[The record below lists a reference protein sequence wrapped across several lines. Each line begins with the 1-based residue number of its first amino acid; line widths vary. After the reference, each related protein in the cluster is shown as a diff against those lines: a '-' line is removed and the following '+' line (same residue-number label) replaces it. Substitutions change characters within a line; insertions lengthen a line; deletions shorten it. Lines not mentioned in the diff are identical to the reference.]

1 MNSSTDVDE
10 GTGSTLSAVS
20 RVVGVGSS
28 AGGLEALQEFLGSLT
43 PDGSAIIVA
52 QHLAPDY
59 PTLLVELL
67 SRATPFEVEEAVDGS
82 PLRTN
87 IVTVV
92 PPNHD
97 LTLVGDRLSLVE
109 AAERVGPSPS
119 IDLLFESLAQNWG
132 ARAVGVVLSG
142 TGSDGAHGLRTIRA
156 AGGLTMVQSPESA
169 RFDGMPRAALALGNP
184 DVVADAGDLAS
195 RLATIPSSVGDGDAN
210 LPAVEDGFITQVV
223 AQLRRSVGIDFA
235 EYKPSTLKRQVQ
247 RRMAVRQINVISDYV
262 TLLATEPD
270 EAQAL
275 KQNLLVTVTSF
286 FRDPEAFEALRD
298 ALGTYLSRPGADEVL
313 RVWVPG
319 CATGEEVY
327 SIAMIVGDLMG
338 RPADL
343 ARRLKIFGTDLD
355 EASLTLARRAVYPAS
370 ALSRIPEPLRS
381 AYARQGGE
389 TFQVSDVLRECAVF
403 ALHDVGTD
411 APFPRIDVISCRNT
425 LIYFTSPLQRRVI
438 RRFDFA
444 LRSGGLL
451 FLGESEGLGRHCEG
465 FTVVDAGSRIFRHS
479 GESQPSY
486 ELVPHPFIADA
497 ARYSRPAAHR
507 SLTLEAERDVELIAL
522 LEQLVRFSGN
532 AYVVLDNQHRPIRVV
547 GDVSSYCRV
556 PEGALAAS
564 VSSFLR
570 EELRDEARA
579 LLLLCRGNGEP
590 VSGQSLSIEGLDHPF
605 HMAAKPIQVGEESLT
620 VLAFVPDTGGS
631 VGSPTPPDRSASFD
645 RELKR
650 LEQEVLVSQDALR
663 RSLVELQSVNEEL
676 EASSEELQA
685 SSEELQASNEELQA
699 SNEELQATNEELA
712 VLNQESFQRGDL
724 LQHLNYHLANVEAS
738 VNQGMVIVDQ
748 DLRITR
754 FTPLAVRVFALVD
767 TDVGLPVLSARTTL
781 PIPGLAAALR
791 GVVGGGPRLSI
802 QARDDEVCYLVQV
815 LPYKDSEGIALGA
828 IITLTD
834 VTELDNLRATAETAL
849 SELQVKSELLDQTAF
864 DAVTGLLNRKNFS
877 DALTN
882 AISQASRTGSRLSLA
897 WIDLD
902 RFKEVNDEHGH
913 DAGDVTLRT
922 TSARVLEVVRS
933 TDVVG
938 RLGGDEIAVIIVDYK
953 SPAELDAVLDRLLVT
968 LRQPVE
974 VDGREAR
981 ISGSIGVALFPED
994 ARSPDDLLRAADAAM
1009 YEIKKQS
1016 GNGIAYFTPSMNN
1029 AADERRRMHIDI
1041 GAAIENGDFELHYQ
1055 PIVHTMT
1062 NNVWGVEALVRWR
1075 RDGQLVPAC
1084 DFIDFCEQSG
1094 QIRALGLLTLELLR
1108 NDLPII
1114 QATHHEDLRVAF
1126 NVSVTQLEDGNI
1138 LNIISGIQPPAGL
1151 GGLVVE
1157 IVESVFLPGHS
1168 KALELLDALVALG
1181 AEACIDDYGSGY
1193 SNFGLLQAL
1202 TPAYIKLDRSFLSP
1216 QQGPETRAALIRS
1229 AVEISHVIGAK
1240 VVVEGVE
1247 DDVHRGLARDAGA
1260 EYVQGYAIA
1269 RPMPLADLTTWLADH
1284 PSQA

>member
-1 MNSSTDVDE
+1 MNGSTEGDE
-10 GTGSTLSAVS
+10 GTGSALSAVS

-43 PDGSAIIVA
+43 PDGSAILVA

-82 PLRTN
+82 PLRPN

-92 PPNHD
+92 PPSHD
-97 LTLVGDRLSLVE
+97 LTLVGDRLALVE

-119 IDLLFESLAQNWG
+119 IDLLFESLAQSWG
-132 ARAVGVVLSG
+132 TRAVGVVLSG
-142 TGSDGAHGLRTIRA
+142 TGSDGARGLRAIRA

-184 DVVADAGDLAS
+184 DVVADAGELGS
-195 RLATIPSSVGDGDAN
+195 RLAGIPTSVGDGDAN
-210 LPAVEDGFITQVV
+210 LPALEDGSIPQVV
-223 AQLRRSVGIDFA
+223 AQLRRSIGIDFA

-247 RRMAVRQINVISDYV
+247 RRMAVRQIDVISDYV
-262 TLLATEPD
+262 ALLTAEPE

-286 FRDPEAFEALRD
+286 FRDPEAFEVLRD
-298 ALGTYLSRPGADEVL
+298 ALGTYLARPRADEVL

-327 SIAMIVGDLMG
+327 SIAMIVGDLLG

-355 EASLTLARRAVYPAS
+355 EASLALARRAVYPAS

-389 TFQVSDVLRECAVF
+389 TFQVADVLRECVVF

-411 APFPRIDVISCRNT
+411 PPFPRIDVISCRNT

-465 FTVVDAGSRIFRHS
+465 FSVVDAGSRIFRHS
-479 GESQPSY
+479 GESLPSY
-486 ELVPHPFIADA
+486 EHVPHPFVAEV
-497 ARYSRPAAHR
+497 ARPTRPAHR
-507 SLTLEAERDVELIAL
+507 PLTLEPERDVELIAL

-532 AYVVLDNQHRPIRVV
+532 AYVVLDNLNRPVRVV

-556 PEGALAAS
+556 PEGPLAAS

-579 LLLLCRGNGEP
+579 LLLLCRGSSEP
-590 VSGQSLSIEGLDHPF
+590 VSGQSFSIESLDQPF
-605 HMAAKPIQVGEESLT
+605 HMAATPIQVGEESLT
-620 VLAFVPDTGGS
+620 VLAFVPDTGRS
-631 VGSPTPPDRSASFD
+631 VGSPAPPDRSASFD

-663 RSLVELQSVNEEL
+663 RSLDELQSVNEEL

-748 DLRITR
+748 DLLITR

-791 GVVGGGPRLSI
+791 AVVGGGPRLSI

-815 LPYKDSEGIALGA
+815 LPYKDSEGIPLGA

-849 SELQVKSELLDQTAF
+849 SELQVKSELLNQTAF
-864 DAVTGLLNRKNFS
+864 DSLTGLLNRKNFS
-877 DALTN
+877 DVLAN
-882 AISQASRTGSRLSLA
+882 EISRASRAGSRLALA

-938 RLGGDEIAVIIVDYK
+938 RLGGDEIAVIIADYK
-953 SPAELDAVLDRLLVT
+953 SPAELDAVLDRLLDT

-974 VDGREAR
+974 VAGREAR

-994 ARSPDDLLRAADAAM
+994 ADSPEDLLRAADAAM
-1009 YEIKKQS
+1009 YEVKNHS
-1016 GNGIAYFTPSMNN
+1016 GNGTAYFTPSMNN
-1029 AADERRRMHIDI
+1029 AADERRRMRIEI
-1041 GAAIENGDFELHYQ
+1041 GAAIDSRDFELHYQ
-1055 PIVHTMT
+1055 PIVHAMT
-1062 NNVWGVEALVRWR
+1062 NDVWGVEALVRWR

-1108 NDLPII
+1108 KDLPII
-1114 QATHHEDLRVAF
+1114 QATGHEDLRVAF
-1126 NVSVTQLEDGNI
+1126 NVSVTQLEDGNT
-1138 LNIISGIQPPAGL
+1138 LNIISAIEAPDGL
-1151 GGLVVE
+1151 AGLVVE

-1168 KALELLDALVALG
+1168 KALELLDTLVALG

-1202 TPAYIKLDRSFLSP
+1202 TPAYIKLDRSFLSQ
-1216 QQGPETRAALIRS
+1216 QQGSETRAALIRS

-1247 DDVHRGLARDAGA
+1247 DDEHRALARDAGA

-1269 RPMPLADLTTWLADH
+1269 QPMPLADLTTWLAEH
-1284 PSQA
+1284 SSQA

>member
-1 MNSSTDVDE
+1 MNRASKDGE
-10 GTGSTLSAVS
+10 GAGSTLSAIS
-20 RVVGVGSS
+20 RVVCVGAS

-52 QHLAPDY
+52 QYLAPDH

-67 SRATPFEVEEAVDGS
+67 SHATRFEVEEAVDGS
-82 PLRTN
+82 PLRPN
-87 IVTVV
+87 SVTVV

-97 LTLVGDRLSLVE
+97 LTLVGDRLALVE

-119 IDLLFESLAQNWG
+119 IDLLFESLAQSWG

-142 TGSDGAHGLRTIRA
+142 TGSDGARGLRAIRA

-184 DVVADAGDLAS
+184 YVVADAGELGL
-195 RLATIPSSVGDGDAN
+195 RLVAIPISVGEGDGN
-210 LPAVEDGFITQVV
+210 LPAVEDGVITRVV
-223 AQLRRSVGIDFA
+223 AQLRRSIGIDFA
-235 EYKPSTLKRQVQ
+235 EYKLSTLKRQVQ
-247 RRMAVRQINVISDYV
+247 RRMALRQIDVISDYV
-262 TLLATEPD
+262 ALLAAEPD

-286 FRDPEAFEALRD
+286 FRDPEAFEVLRD
-298 ALGTYLSRPGADEVL
+298 VLGTYLARPGTDEVL

-355 EASLTLARRAVYPAS
+355 ESSLALARRAVYPAS

-381 AYARQGGE
+381 AYARQGGDS
-389 TFQVSDVLRECAVF
+389 FHVADVLRECAVF
-403 ALHDVGTD
+403 ALHNVCTD

-425 LIYFTSPLQRRVI
+425 LIYFSSPLQRRVI
-438 RRFDFA
+438 RRFNFA

-479 GESQPSY
+479 GECLPSY
-486 ELVPHPFIADA
+486 EHVPPPFVADA
-497 ARYSRPAAHR
+497 TRQTRPAHR
-507 SLTLEAERDVELIAL
+507 PLTLEPERNVELIAL
-522 LEQLVRFSGN
+522 LEQLVRFSGD
-532 AYVVLDNQHRPIRVV
+532 AYVVLDNRHRPVHVV

-556 PEGALAAS
+556 PEGPLAAS

-570 EELRDEARA
+570 EELRDEAHA
-579 LLLLCRGNGEP
+579 LLLLCRGSNEP
-590 VSGQSLSIEGLDHPF
+590 VSGQSLSIESVDHPF
-605 HMAAKPIQVGEESLT
+605 HMAAKTLQVGEEAFA
-620 VLAFVPDTGGS
+620 VLAFVPDTGRS
-631 VGSPTPPDRSASFD
+631 VGSPTPPDRSTSFD
-645 RELKR
+645 HELKR

-663 RSLVELQSVNEEL
+663 RSLAELQSVNEEL

-699 SNEELQATNEELA
+699 SNEELA

-724 LQHLNYHLANVEAS
+724 LQHLNSHLANVEAS
-738 VNQGMVIVDQ
+738 INQGMVIVDQ
-748 DLRITR
+748 DLRISR
-754 FTPLAVRVFALVD
+754 FTPLAVRVFGLVD

-802 QARDDEVCYLVQV
+802 QARDDEVCYMVQV
-815 LPYKDSEGIALGA
+815 LPYKDTDGNPLGA

-834 VTELDNLRATAETAL
+834 VTELDSLRATAEATLA
-849 SELQVKSELLDQTAF
+849 ELLVKSELLNRTAF
-864 DAVTGLLNRKNFS
+864 DELTGLFNRKNFA
-877 DALTN
+877 DALAN
-882 AISQASRTGSRLSLA
+882 EISRASRTGSRLALA
-897 WIDLD
+897 LIDLD

-913 DAGDVTLRT
+913 NAGDITLCT
-922 TSARVLEVVRS
+922 TSTRVLEVVRS

-938 RLGGDEIAVIIVDYK
+938 RLGGDEIGVIIVDYK
-953 SPAELDAVLDRLLVT
+953 SPAELDAVLDRLLDT
-968 LRQPVE
+968 LRQPVD

-994 ARSPDDLLRAADAAM
+994 AHSPEDLLRAADAAM
-1009 YEIKKQS
+1009 YEVKERS
-1016 GNGIAYFTPSMNN
+1016 GNGSAYFTSSMNE
-1029 AADERRRMHIDI
+1029 AAAERRRMRIDI
-1041 GAAIENGDFELHYQ
+1041 GAAIEGRDFEMHYQ
-1055 PIVHTMT
+1055 PIVHAMT
-1062 NNVWGVEALVRWR
+1062 NHVWGVEALVRWR

-1094 QIRALGLLTLELLR
+1094 QIRALGLLTLALLR

-1114 QATHHEDLRVAF
+1114 QATGHEDLRVTF
-1126 NVSVTQLEDGNI
+1126 NVSITQLEDPNT
-1138 LNIISGIQPPAGL
+1138 LNTIAAIDAPDGL

-1157 IVESVFLPGHS
+1157 IVESVFLPRHS
-1168 KALELLDALVALG
+1168 KALELLDTLVALG
-1181 AEACIDDYGSGY
+1181 AEVCIDDYGSGY

-1202 TPAYIKLDRSFLSP
+1202 TPAYIKLDRSFLSQ
-1216 QQGPETRAALIRS
+1216 QQGSEIRAALIRS

-1247 DDVHRGLARDAGA
+1247 DDEHLGLARDAGA

-1269 RPMPLADLTTWLADH
+1269 RPMPLADLTTWLADQ

>member
-1 MNSSTDVDE
+1 MNRATEDDE
-10 GTGSTLSAVS
+10 GAGSTLSAVS
-20 RVVGVGSS
+20 RVVGVGAS

-43 PDGSAIIVA
+43 PDGSAILVA
-52 QHLAPDY
+52 QHLAPDH

-67 SRATPFEVEEAVDGS
+67 SRAAPFEVEEAVDGS

-97 LTLVGDRLSLVE
+97 LTLDGDRLALVA

-119 IDLLFESLAQNWG
+119 IDLLFESVAQSWG
-132 ARAVGVVLSG
+132 ERAVGVVLSG
-142 TGSDGAHGLRTIRA
+142 TGSDDARGLRAIRA

-169 RFDGMPRAALALGNP
+169 RFDGMPRAALALGKP
-184 DVVADAGDLAS
+184 DVVADAGELGL
-195 RLATIPSSVGDGDAN
+195 RLAAFPTSVGAGDAK
-210 LPAVEDGFITQVV
+210 LPPVEDDVLPQVV
-223 AQLRRSVGIDFA
+223 AQLRRSIGIDFA

-247 RRMAVRQINVISDYV
+247 RRMAVRQIDVISDYV
-262 TLLATEPD
+262 ALLTAEPD

-286 FRDPEAFEALRD
+286 FRDPEAFEVLRD
-298 ALGTYLSRPGADEVL
+298 ALGSYLAHPGADEVL

-355 EASLTLARRAVYPAS
+355 DGSLALARRAVYPAS
-370 ALSRIPEPLRS
+370 ALSRIPEPLRL
-381 AYARQGGE
+381 AYAKQGGDS
-389 TFQVSDVLRECAVF
+389 FQVADVLRECAVF
-403 ALHDVGTD
+403 ARHDVGTD
-411 APFPRIDVISCRNT
+411 PPFPRIDVISCRNT

-451 FLGESEGLGRHCEG
+451 FLGESEGLGRQGEG
-465 FTVVDAGSRIFRHS
+465 FTVVDASSRIFRHS
-479 GESQPSY
+479 GEFLPSY
-486 ELVPHPFIADA
+486 EHVPLPFVAGA
-497 ARYSRPAAHR
+497 ARQARPAHR
-507 SLTLEAERDVELIAL
+507 PLTLEPERDVELIAL
-522 LEQLVRFSGN
+522 LEQLVRFSGD
-532 AYVVLDNQHRPIRVV
+532 AYVVLDDRHRPIRVV

-556 PEGALAAS
+556 PEGPLAAS

-579 LLLLCRGNGEP
+579 LLLLCRGSNEP
-590 VSGQSLSIEGLDHPF
+590 VSGQSLSIESVDHPF

-620 VLAFVPDTGGS
+620 VLAFVPEADLS

-663 RSLVELQSVNEEL
+663 RSLAELQSVNEEL

-685 SSEELQASNEELQA
+685 ASEELQASNEELQA
-699 SNEELQATNEELA
+699 SNEELQATNEELGI
-712 VLNQESFQRGDL
+712 LNQESFQRGDL
-724 LQHLNYHLANVEAS
+724 LQHLNSHLANVEAS

-754 FTPLAVRVFALVD
+754 FTPLAVRVFSLVD

-781 PIPGLAAALR
+781 PIPGLDAALR
-791 GVVGGGPRLSI
+791 DVVGGGPRFTI

-815 LPYKDSEGIALGA
+815 LPYKDSEGLPLGA

-834 VTELDNLRATAETAL
+834 VTELDSLRATAEAAL
-849 SELQVKSELLDQTAF
+849 LELQVKSELLEETAF
-864 DAVTGLLNRKNFS
+864 DSLTGLLNRKNFS
-877 DALTN
+877 DALAN
-882 AISQASRTGSRLSLA
+882 EIARASHNGSRLALA

-933 TDVVG
+933 TDLVG
-938 RLGGDEIAVIIVDYK
+938 RLGGDEIGVIIAGYK
-953 SPAELDAVLDRLLVT
+953 SPAELDAVLDRLQGT

-981 ISGSIGVALFPED
+981 VSGSIGVALFPED
-994 ARSPDDLLRAADAAM
+994 AQSPNDLLGAADAAM
-1009 YEIKKQS
+1009 YEVKKCL
-1016 GNGIAYFTPSMNN
+1016 GDGTAYFTPSMNE
-1029 AADERRRMHIDI
+1029 AAAERRRMRMDI
-1041 GAAIENGDFELHYQ
+1041 GAAIDSRDFELHYQ
-1055 PIVHTMT
+1055 PIVHTLT
-1062 NNVWGVEALVRWR
+1062 NDVWGVEALVRWR

-1084 DFIDFCEQSG
+1084 DFIDFCEQTG

-1114 QATHHEDLRVAF
+1114 QATRHEDLRIAF
-1126 NVSVTQLEDGNI
+1126 NVSVTQLEDRNSLNI
-1138 LNIISGIQPPAGL
+1138 LAAIDAPDGL
-1151 GGLVVE
+1151 GGFVVE
-1157 IVESVFLPGHS
+1157 IVESVFLPDHS
-1168 KALELLDALVALG
+1168 KALEQLDTLVALG
-1181 AEACIDDYGSGY
+1181 AEASIDDYGSGY

-1202 TPAYIKLDRSFLSP
+1202 TPAYIKLDRSFLS
-1216 QQGPETRAALIRS
+1216 QHKGSDIRAALIRS

-1247 DDVHRGLARDAGA
+1247 DDEHRELARDAGA
-1260 EYVQGYAIA
+1260 DYVQGYAIA

-1284 PSQA
+1284 PSHS

>member
-1 MNSSTDVDE
+1 MNGSTEGDE
-10 GTGSTLSAVS
+10 GAGSALSAVS

-82 PLRTN
+82 SLRPN

-92 PPNHD
+92 PPSHD
-97 LTLVGDRLSLVE
+97 LTLVGDRLALVE

-119 IDLLFESLAQNWG
+119 IDLLFESLAQSWG
-132 ARAVGVVLSG
+132 TRAAGVVLSG
-142 TGSDGAHGLRTIRA
+142 TGSDGARGLRAIRA

-169 RFDGMPRAALALGNP
+169 RFDGMPRAALALGKP
-184 DVVADAGDLAS
+184 DVVADAGELAS
-195 RLATIPSSVGDGDAN
+195 RLAVIPTSVGDGDAN
-210 LPAVEDGFITQVV
+210 LPALEDGLIPQVV
-223 AQLRRSVGIDFA
+223 AELRRSIGIDFA

-247 RRMAVRQINVISDYV
+247 RRMAVRQIDVISDYV
-262 TLLATEPD
+262 ALLAAEPE

-286 FRDPEAFEALRD
+286 FRDPEAFEVLRD
-298 ALGTYLSRPGADEVL
+298 ALGTYLARPRAEEVL

-327 SIAMIVGDLMG
+327 SIAMIVGDLLG

-355 EASLTLARRAVYPAS
+355 EASLALARRAVYPAS

-389 TFQVSDVLRECAVF
+389 TFQVADVLRECVVF

-411 APFPRIDVISCRNT
+411 PPFPRIDVISCRNT

-479 GESQPSY
+479 GESLSSY
-486 ELVPHPFIADA
+486 EHVPHPFVAEV
-497 ARYSRPAAHR
+497 ARPTRFAHR
-507 SLTLEAERDVELIAL
+507 PLPLEPERDIELIAL

-532 AYVVLDNQHRPIRVV
+532 AYLVLDNLNRPVRVV
-547 GDVSSYCRV
+547 GDVSAYCRV
-556 PEGALAAS
+556 PEGPLAAS

-579 LLLLCRGNGEP
+579 LLLLCRGSNEP
-590 VSGQSLSIEGLDHPF
+590 VSGESLSIESLDQPF

-620 VLAFVPDTGGS
+620 VLAFVPGAGRS
-631 VGSPTPPDRSASFD
+631 VGSPNPPDRSASFD

-663 RSLVELQSVNEEL
+663 RSLAELQSVNEEL

-685 SSEELQASNEELQA
+685 SSEELQASNGELQA

-748 DLRITR
+748 DLLITR

-791 GVVGGGPRLSI
+791 AVVGGGPRLSI

-815 LPYKDSEGIALGA
+815 LPYKDSEGIPLGA

-849 SELQVKSELLDQTAF
+849 SDLQVKSELLDQTAF
-864 DAVTGLLNRKNFS
+864 DSLTGLLNRKNFS
-877 DALTN
+877 EALAN
-882 AISQASRTGSRLSLA
+882 EISRASRAGSRLALA

-913 DAGDVTLRT
+913 HAGDVTLRT

-938 RLGGDEIAVIIVDYK
+938 RLGGDEIAVIIADYR
-953 SPAELDAVLDRLLVT
+953 SPAELDAVLDRLLDT

-974 VDGREAR
+974 VAGREAR

-994 ARSPDDLLRAADAAM
+994 ADSPEDLLRAADAAM
-1009 YEIKKQS
+1009 YEVKNHS
-1016 GNGIAYFTPSMNN
+1016 GNGTAYFTPSMNN
-1029 AADERRRMHIDI
+1029 AADERRRMRIEI
-1041 GAAIENGDFELHYQ
+1041 GAAIDSRDFELHYQ
-1055 PIVHTMT
+1055 PIVHAMT
-1062 NNVWGVEALVRWR
+1062 NDVWGVEALVRWR

-1114 QATHHEDLRVAF
+1114 QATGHEGLRVAF
-1126 NVSVTQLEDGNI
+1126 NVSVTQLEDGNT
-1138 LNIISGIQPPAGL
+1138 LNIISAIEAPDGL
-1151 GGLVVE
+1151 AGLVVE
-1157 IVESVFLPGHS
+1157 IVESVFLPCHS
-1168 KALELLDALVALG
+1168 KALELLDTLVALG

-1193 SNFGLLQAL
+1193 SNFGLLQAF
-1202 TPAYIKLDRSFLSP
+1202 TPAYIKLDRSFLS
-1216 QQGPETRAALIRS
+1216 QLQGSETRAALIRS

-1247 DDVHRGLARDAGA
+1247 DDEHRALARDAGA

-1269 RPMPLADLTTWLADH
+1269 RPMPLADLTTWLAEH
-1284 PSQA
+1284 PSQP

>member
-1 MNSSTDVDE
+1 MNSATEDDQ
-10 GTGSTLSAVS
+10 GTSSTLSAVS
-20 RVVGVGSS
+20 RVVGVGAS
-28 AGGLEALQEFLGSLT
+28 AGGLEALQEFLGPLT

-52 QHLAPDY
+52 QHLAPDH

-97 LTLVGDRLSLVE
+97 LTLVGDRLALVE

-119 IDLLFESLAQNWG
+119 IDLLFESLVQSWG
-132 ARAVGVVLSG
+132 ERAVGVILSG
-142 TGSDGAHGLRTIRA
+142 TGSDGARGLRAIRA
-156 AGGLTMVQSPESA
+156 AGGLTMVQLPESA

-184 DVVADAGDLAS
+184 DVVADAGDLGP
-195 RLATIPSSVGDGDAN
+195 RLAEIPTSVGVGGAK
-210 LPAVEDGFITQVV
+210 LPPVEDGVIPQVV
-223 AQLRRSVGIDFA
+223 AQLRRSIGIDFA
-235 EYKPSTLKRQVQ
+235 DYKPSTLKRQVQ
-247 RRMAVRQINVISDYV
+247 RRMAVRQIDVISDYV
-262 TLLATEPD
+262 ALLAAEPD

-286 FRDPEAFEALRD
+286 FRDPEAFQVLRD
-298 ALGTYLSRPGADEVL
+298 ALGTYLARPGADEVL

-355 EASLTLARRAVYPAS
+355 DASLALARRAVYPAS

-381 AYARQGGE
+381 AYARQGGDS
-389 TFQVSDVLRECAVF
+389 FQVADVLRECVVF
-403 ALHDVGTD
+403 ALHDVGAD
-411 APFPRIDVISCRNT
+411 PPFPRIDVISCRNT

-479 GESQPSY
+479 GESLPSY
-486 ELVPHPFIADA
+486 EHVPQPFFADA
-497 ARYSRPAAHR
+497 ARQTRPAHR
-507 SLTLEAERDVELIAL
+507 PLTLEPERDVAQIAL
-522 LEQLVRFSGN
+522 LEQLVRFSGD
-532 AYVVLDNQHRPIRVV
+532 AYVVLDDRHRPIRVV

-556 PEGALAAS
+556 PEGSLAAS

-579 LLLLCRGNGEP
+579 LLLLCRGSNEP
-590 VSGQSLSIEGLDHPF
+590 VSGQSLSIEGIDHPF
-605 HMAAKPIQVGEESLT
+605 HMVAKPIQVGEESLT
-620 VLAFVPDTGGS
+620 LLAFVPDAGLS
-631 VGSPTPPDRSASFD
+631 VGSPTLPDRSASFD

-663 RSLVELQSVNEEL
+663 RSLAELQSVNEEL

-712 VLNQESFQRGDL
+712 ILNQESFQRGDF
-724 LQHLNYHLANVEAS
+724 LQHLNTHLANVEAS

-748 DLRITR
+748 DLRVTR
-754 FTPLAVRVFALVD
+754 FTPLAVRVFGLVD

-781 PIPGLAAALR
+781 PIPGLDAALH
-791 GVVGGGPRLSI
+791 GVLGGGPRLSI

-815 LPYKDSEGIALGA
+815 LPYKDSEGLTLGA

-834 VTELDNLRATAETAL
+834 VTELDSLRATAEATLA
-849 SELQVKSELLDQTAF
+849 ELQVKSELLEGTAF
-864 DAVTGLLNRKNFS
+864 DSVTGLLNRKNFS
-877 DALTN
+877 DALAN
-882 AISQASRTGSRLSLA
+882 EISQSSRAGSQLALA

-922 TSARVLEVVRS
+922 ASARLLEVVRS

-938 RLGGDEIAVIIVDYK
+938 RLGGDEIGVLIVDYK
-953 SPAELDAVLDRLLVT
+953 SPGELDAVLDRLLDA
-968 LRQPVE
+968 LRQPIE
-974 VDGREAR
+974 IDGRETR

-994 ARSPDDLLRAADAAM
+994 AHSPEDLLVAADAAM
-1009 YEIKKQS
+1009 YEVKKRL
-1016 GNGIAYFTPSMNN
+1016 GDGAAYFTPSMSN
-1029 AADERRRMHIDI
+1029 AAAERRRMRIDI
-1041 GAAIENGDFELHYQ
+1041 GAAIESCDFELHYQ
-1055 PIVHTMT
+1055 PIVHAMT
-1062 NNVWGVEALVRWR
+1062 NVVWGVEALVRWR

-1094 QIRALGLLTLELLR
+1094 QIRALGLLTLELMR

-1114 QATHHEDLRVAF
+1114 KATRQEDLRIAF
-1126 NVSVTQLEDGNI
+1126 NVSVTQLEDRNF
-1138 LNIISGIQPPAGL
+1138 LNTIAAIDPPHRL

-1157 IVESVFLPGHS
+1157 IVESVFLPGRS
-1168 KALELLDALVALG
+1168 KALELLDSLVALG

-1193 SNFGLLQAL
+1193 SNIGLLQAL
-1202 TPAYIKLDRSFLSP
+1202 TPAYIKLDRSFLS
-1216 QQGPETRAALIRS
+1216 QQRGSETRAALIRS

-1247 DDVHRGLARDAGA
+1247 DDEHRALARDAGA